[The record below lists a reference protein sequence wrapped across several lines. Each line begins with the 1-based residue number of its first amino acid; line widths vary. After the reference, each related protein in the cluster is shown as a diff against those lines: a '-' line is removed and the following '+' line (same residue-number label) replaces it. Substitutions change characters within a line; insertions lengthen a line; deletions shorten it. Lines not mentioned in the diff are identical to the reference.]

1 MTTIPKV
8 NPPPPSSYSGANG
21 RSPERRGANGGAAPY
36 YEGEGAA
43 GKSRMPYENQMG
55 SPSGN
60 PANSTEGKGEGAARG
75 EVNGTNR
82 SSAPAAG
89 GASNKGV
96 SG

>member
-21 RSPERRGANGGAAPY
+21 RSPDRRGTPGGNTF
-36 YEGEGAA
+36 YEGDGAA
-43 GKSRMPYENQMG
+43 GKPRMPYENQMG

-60 PANSTEGKGEGAARG
+60 PANSTEGKGEGARG
-75 EVNGTNR
+75 ELNGTNR
-82 SSAPAAG
+82 GSAPGAG

>member
-1 MTTIPKV
+1 MTTIAKV
-8 NPPPPSSYSGANG
+8 NPPPPSTYSGANG
-21 RSPERRGANGGAAPY
+21 RSPERRGANGGAF

-43 GKSRMPYENQMG
+43 GKPRMPFENQMG

-82 SSAPAAG
+82 GTTPGAG